1 MRGLDL
7 DRQVAVAWDDRVSTL
22 QQGLLVVESED
33 RPGLLAEITGLCAT
47 YKINLWKADVRATH
61 DRKAR
66 CELGV
71 VVLDV
76 TQLNRLM
83 SKLRNVK
90 GVLSVTR
97 A

>member
-1 MRGLDL
+1 M
-7 DRQVAVAWDDRVSTL
+7 STL
-22 QQGLLVVESED
+22 HQGLVIVESED

-61 DRKAR
+61 DRHAR

-71 VVLDV
+71 AVQDV
-76 TQLNRLM
+76 TQLMRLM
-83 SKLRNVK
+83 GKLRNVK
-90 GVLSVTR
+90 GVLSVER